1 MALEL
6 TEEQKA
12 SGWQVKKLGEILPLK
27 YGKSLPQIKRVPGSA
42 KVYGSSGISGYH
54 NEALIDGKH
63 LIIGRKG
70 SIGTVHWAQGPCFPI
85 DTTFYTAGIPQI
97 NIRWAY
103 YLLQTF
109 SFIEMNTDSAV
120 PGLNRDVFE
129 SQLTLVP
136 PKQEQDRIAEIL
148 GSVDDKIEAN
158 SRLLDTLSELAIAE
172 VERLDLFSATPNALL
187 GEIVKFSP
195 KVPKPDTESYKFVDM
210 SVLPTS
216 GAVAG
221 AIGQKETWVGSKF
234 QEGDTLFSRITPCLE
249 NGKTAIAMGLGKE
262 PGVGS
267 TEFIVMRPINK
278 GQELFVYGVARN
290 QRFREIAI
298 QKMTGTSG
306 RQRVKW
312 QDLAAIPVN
321 SSRISEFRLG
331 KTEFELMRSLR
342 EENIS
347 LTLTRDL
354 LIRHLIG

>member
-6 TEEQKA
+6 TEEHETE
-12 SGWQVKKLGEILPLK
+12 SGLLGQHISFSNGRKSPGNDPNGGRNIWGSNGII
-27 YGKSLPQIKRVPGSA
+27 GKTYETNSPESTI
-42 KVYGSSGISGYH
+42 
-54 NEALIDGKH
+54 
-63 LIIGRKG
+63 IIGRVGAYCG
-70 SIGTVHWAQGPCFPI
+70 SVAFEKDQSWVTDNAIKGTVKDSEDEARFWYYKLLSMNLSSYSHGTGQPLINQSILNSIQIC
-85 DTTFYTAGIPQI
+85 IPTKE
-97 NIRWAY
+97 RRKY
-103 YLLQTF
+103 
-109 SFIEMNTDSAV
+109 
-120 PGLNRDVFE
+120 
-129 SQLTLVP
+129 
-136 PKQEQDRIAEIL
+136 IAEIL

-195 KVPKPDTESYKFVDM
+195 KVPKPDTESYKFIDM

-216 GAVAG
+216 GAMAG

-312 QDLAAIPVN
+312 QDLADSPVN
-321 SSRISEFRLG
+321 SSRIPEFRLG